1 MSMKEYTTMD
11 FMSIKK
17 NLTMVQKSMSS
28 TNITA
33 EHIAQYIMQ
42 PESLVNDWI
51 NGKTLLSH
59 KYVLQICD
67 FLNIDPF
74 ELMRENFT
82 KNFHRRSRR

>member
-1 MSMKEYTTMD
+1 MD

-17 NLTMVQKSMSS
+17 NLTMIQRSMSN

-33 EHIAQYIMQ
+33 RHIAQHIMQ

-51 NGKTLLSH
+51 NGKTILSH

-67 FLNIDPF
+67 FLNIDLF
-74 ELMRENFT
+74 EFMRENMT
-82 KNFHRRSRR
+82 KTLHKRVRR